1 VGETSDTLSIKFPL
15 VFLIGL
21 NNGMKANPDKCHL
34 LLSTKNE
41 QFVNI
46 SNFNI
51 KNSKSEKLLGVT
63 IDSELKFVEHINNMC
78 VEASQKLSA
87 LSRII
92 HFMSL
97 DKQKTLM
104 SAFVSSTV
112 SILQTYIDES

>member
-1 VGETSDTLSIKFPL
+1 
-15 VFLIGL
+15 
-21 NNGMKANPDKCHL
+21 MKANPDKCHL

-92 HFMSL
+92 HLMSL

-104 SAFVSSTV
+104 SAFISSTV